1 MLQLLACI
9 RPSSFQP
16 DWQPIFI
23 RMLFV
28 QNNIGESE
36 PTCVAV
42 YTHELFSHEE
52 MMGFKGNAQSIQN
65 WT

>member
-9 RPSSFQP
+9 RHFSLTGNQYSSECS
-16 DWQPIFI
+16 
-23 RMLFV
+23 LV
-28 QNNIGESE
+28 QNNIRESE